1 MYECD
6 LNLHKSNS
14 TYFSDLDIART
25 HLICHLFK
33 HSLRTRRSMY
43 VALAGVSC
51 LFRREIKPFEKYEV
65 VNRVLGWDKKWVW
78 VVSHFVQ
85 LGGKLEA
92 SKGGEK
98 PQRKIFASAL
108 SKYVFKMGRITV
120 KPEEL
125 LNECKLLPPRP
136 AAAAS
141 TGTQT
146 DVVLREGKM
155 SEEELLELLDAAPA
169 LLERADEYW
178 TWERVEAERVRGCQI
193 AQCMLGL
200 DQLEGEIRG
209 GEEEGLAKVGN
220 FY

>member
-1 MYECD
+1 
-6 LNLHKSNS
+6 
-14 TYFSDLDIART
+14 
-25 HLICHLFK
+25 
-33 HSLRTRRSMY
+33 MY

-65 VNRVLGWDKKWVW
+65 VNRVLGWDDKWVW

-85 LGGKLEA
+85 LGGKLEKA
-92 SKGGEK
+92 KDGET

-120 KPEEL
+120 KPEDL
-125 LNECKLLPPRP
+125 LNECSLLPPRP
-136 AAAAS
+136 VLATEAA
-141 TGTQT
+141 TQT
-146 DVVLREGKM
+146 DEGKM
-155 SEEELLELLDAAPA
+155 LDGTMMEGMTEEQLLEELDATT
-169 LLERADEYW
+169 LLEEKDEYW
-178 TWERVEAERVRGCQI
+178 TWERVEAERVRGCKI

-209 GEEEGLAKVGN
+209 GEEAGLAKVGT